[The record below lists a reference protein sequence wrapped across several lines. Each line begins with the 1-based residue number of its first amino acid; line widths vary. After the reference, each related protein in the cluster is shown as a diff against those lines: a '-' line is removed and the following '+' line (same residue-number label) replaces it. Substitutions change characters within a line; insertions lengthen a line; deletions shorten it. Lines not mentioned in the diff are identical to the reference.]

1 MGGFLCF
8 DLKTCT
14 HANTTHP
21 VENPWRLFVF
31 STWDVWQ
38 VVDTCW
44 KLMICVAFN
53 RGGIA
58 QLLVFLCLPEY
69 FLIGHTPSEIM
80 SLQSY
85 KIWGNNMSFVLLSYS
100 MRRITI
106 FFFRGPQI
114 LSPSSKAIVPL
125 NFHFLDGETVF
136 LCQKPGLQSW
146 ILLWEEWFSWTNL
159 DWK

>member
-14 HANTTHP
+14 QANTAHP
-21 VENPWRLFVF
+21 VEDPWRLFAF

-44 KLMICVAFN
+44 KLMICVVFN

-69 FLIGHTPSEIM
+69 FLTGYTPNKNI
-80 SLQSY
+80 SLQNY
-85 KIWGNNMSFVLLSYS
+85 EVWRNNMNFLNTVSYCMRSITFFVFQGQK
-100 MRRITI
+100 T
-106 FFFRGPQI
+106 
-114 LSPSSKAIVPL
+114 LSPCNKAIASL
-125 NFHFLDGETVF
+125 NIYFLDGETIF
-136 LCQKPGLQSW
+136 LSQKPALQSW
-146 ILLWEEWFSWTNL
+146 ILL
-159 DWK
+159 